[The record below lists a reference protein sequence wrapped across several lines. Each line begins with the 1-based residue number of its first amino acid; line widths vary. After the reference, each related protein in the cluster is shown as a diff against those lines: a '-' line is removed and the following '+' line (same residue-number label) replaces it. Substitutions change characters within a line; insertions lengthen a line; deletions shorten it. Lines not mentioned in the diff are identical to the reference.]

1 MTSLLYS
8 RICVLQH
15 ITVDPIIVFTGPVAM
30 YSLGVGGVQLVR
42 WKRSVYR
49 GIFMSEASDLK
60 VAGKIIVDEINKWCN
75 VRSGPGME
83 YTIIG
88 KANKN
93 DTYSVYGVVEDWYQ
107 IDYNGSVGYLY
118 GDLASEVLPGNV

>member
-1 MTSLLYS
+1 MIARTSRAASPNLRGRAFANTAVNGETALIYLRNGHTLMALEDGS
-8 RICVLQH
+8 GAGGTAATENL
-15 ITVDPIIVFTGPVAM
+15 PV
-30 YSLGVGGVQLVR
+30 V
-42 WKRSVYR
+42 
-49 GIFMSEASDLK
+49 
-60 VAGKIIVDEINKWCN
+60 GKIIVDEINKWCN

-88 KANKN
+88 KAKKN
-93 DTYSVYGVVEDWYQ
+93 DTYNVYGVVEDWYQ

>member
-49 GIFMSEASDLK
+49 GIFKIDFDVDSELIRGGFQHIKEARRLL
-60 VAGKIIVDEINKWCN
+60 VGILQ
-75 VRSGPGME
+75 GT
-83 YTIIG
+83 TI
-88 KANKN
+88 
-93 DTYSVYGVVEDWYQ
+93 YQ
-107 IDYNGSVGYLY
+107 ILGQYLLKKPAFDAFFDAY
-118 GDLASEVLPGNV
+118 DRERLR